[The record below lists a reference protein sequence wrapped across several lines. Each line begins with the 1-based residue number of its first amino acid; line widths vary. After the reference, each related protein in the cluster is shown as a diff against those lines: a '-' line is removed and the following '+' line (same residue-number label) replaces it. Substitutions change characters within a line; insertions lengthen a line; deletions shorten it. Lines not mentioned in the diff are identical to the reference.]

1 MNVIITAGSPTLFH
15 HLHSRSAKSVFLKN
29 FETMLETYNR
39 HCQTKVLVLPL
50 NLELGLQKD
59 LLAVSQGWKYNFVGA
74 TQGSLATA
82 LLGLDFCNLE
92 QSLLVGPADSYVT
105 DGYESLL
112 SGWHQEEFAA
122 MTCTIDGNDD
132 SWSYVRKSAEG
143 VVLEVAEKRRIS
155 SLATTGLFGFRSAQ
169 IFLEL
174 ATWAL
179 ENRFTF
185 EDRYYLSGTLQA
197 LLVQGGKSC
206 ALPLPSGIAY
216 EYFGAWEE
224 RN

>member
-15 HLHSRSAKSVFLKN
+15 HLHSRSAKSVFLNN
-29 FETMLETYNR
+29 FETMLGTYNR

-59 LLAVSQGWKYNFVGA
+59 LLAVSQGWKYNFVGE

-82 LLGLDFCNLE
+82 LLGLDFCDLE
-92 QSLLVGPADSYVT
+92 QTLLVGPADSYVS

-112 SGWHQEEFAA
+112 SGWRQEEFSA
-122 MTCTIDGNDD
+122 MTCTTHGNDD

-143 VVLEVAEKRRIS
+143 VILEVAEKRRIS
-155 SLATTGLFGFRSAQ
+155 SLATTGLFGFKNAQ

-185 EDRYYLSGTLQA
+185 ENRYYLSSTLQA

-216 EYFGAWEE
+216 EYFGVWEE
-224 RN
+224 RS